1 MKIHPDLKYT
11 IDHTWVKIAGEKIA
25 TIGITYYAQEN
36 MGEMTYVEFPE
47 IGSRVN
53 KEEFLCVIASSKAII
68 DLASPLSGEVT
79 ETNEELIMKPKLIN
93 ESPYKEGWLVKL
105 MASNLEELNGLMSIE
120 AYKAFIEQS
129 D

>member
-11 IDHTWVKIAGEKIA
+11 IDHTWVKIDGEKIA

-68 DLASPLSGEVT
+68 DLPSPLSGEVT

-105 MASNLEELNGLMSIE
+105 KASNLEELNGLMSIE